1 MECGVFSPNIIGFRF
16 LTDVITTTTSLQRF
30 LLAVG
35 LIDFTTT
42 TQVLFSLVLDE
53 L

>member
-1 MECGVFSPNIIGFRF
+1 MECGVFSPNIIGFIRF
-16 LTDVITTTTSLQRF
+16 LTDVITTNRRF

-53 L
+53 LL

>member
-16 LTDVITTTTSLQRF
+16 LTDVNTTNRRF

-35 LIDFTTT
+35 LIDFTTAA
-42 TQVLFSLVLDE
+42 QFLFSPVLDK

>member
-16 LTDVITTTTSLQRF
+16 LTDVITTNRRF